1 MTIAAS
7 VTLALNE
14 MNKFSF
20 GYSSGLQQLEY
31 VRFWRKES
39 GRELVLISHEVS
51 AGITFPT
58 YNSAF
63 SITHLSLV
71 LSCRLTL
78 CSEKN
83 TPSIQVLNSL
93 VLPWYLKLTFDCWTI
108 K

>member
-1 MTIAAS
+1 MYVLDSNWTSRVTIAAS
-7 VTLALNE
+7 VNLVLNE

-20 GYSSGLQQLEY
+20 EYSSGLQQLEY

-63 SITHLSLV
+63 SITHLSHCIV
-71 LSCRLTL
+71 
-78 CSEKN
+78 
-83 TPSIQVLNSL
+83 VLNIYSICL
-93 VLPWYLKLTFDCWTI
+93 DKYASFTNQTLLI
-108 K
+108 